1 MTQHDDLLD
10 LLSESL
16 AMKKA
21 SKEAAP
27 VDDLDALMAESLS
40 YKEKEL
46 AVKRAYAAA
55 RKGFS
60 GFSAEEAAACNAIVR
75 AWDTEQ
81 NWIPVQD
88 LAVYHRFTCNCGEC
102 HYVFSRFMQRQDHKR
117 NGSARWVT
125 VEEIDVDL
133 PRASAVQDFTCA
145 MCTECAEDYEFSPDA
160 ALPLEDYF
168 ATRELICGAAEDEG
182 EDEGEDEVE
191 DEGETTEGDENA
203 EV

>member
-46 AVKRAYAAA
+46 AAKRAYAAA

-60 GFSAEEAAACNAIVR
+60 GFSAEEAAACNAIVQ

-81 NWIPVQD
+81 NWVPAQD
-88 LAVYHRFTCNCGEC
+88 LAVYHRFTCLCGEC
-102 HYVFSRFMQRQDHKR
+102 HHVFHHFMQRQDHKR

-125 VEEIDVDL
+125 VTESDGDL
-133 PRASAVQDFTCA
+133 PRAAAVQDFETLI
-145 MCTECAEDYEFSPDA
+145 CTECADIYGFAPEK
-160 ALPLEDYF
+160 ALPLEDF
-168 ATRELICGAAEDEG
+168 FNTRELIGLQGIEAEEGGEG
-182 EDEGEDEVE
+182 EGEE
-191 DEGETTEGDENA
+191 A
-203 EV
+203 

>member
-1 MTQHDDLLD
+1 MSQHDDLLD

-21 SKEAAP
+21 SKETAP

-46 AVKRAYAAA
+46 AAKRAYAAA

-60 GFSAEEAAACNAIVR
+60 GFSAEEAAACNAIVQ

-102 HYVFSRFMQRQDHKR
+102 HHVFHRFMQRQDHKR

-125 VEEIDVDL
+125 VVESDGDL
-133 PRASAVQDFTCA
+133 PRAAAVQDFKTLI
-145 MCTECAEDYEFSPDA
+145 CTECADTYDFAPEK
-160 ALPLEDYF
+160 ALPLEDF
-168 ATRELICGAAEDEG
+168 FNTRELIGVQGVEEEGEWIEDEG
-182 EDEGEDEVE
+182 KWIEDE
-191 DEGETTEGDENA
+191 EGEGEEA
-203 EV
+203 